1 MPDLS
6 EQLSAILQNPEAQ
19 RNIRNML
26 SSLQNSTEQKPPPEN
41 PPFDFSALFG
51 SAPAPPKSEEPF
63 PNMDI
68 GMLMKIQSIFSKM
81 SCDDHNV
88 NLLKALRPH
97 LQKPEKVDD
106 AINILRLMSV
116 LPALGE
122 AGLFGG
128 SFR

>member
-19 RNIRNML
+19 RNIQNML
-26 SSLQNSTEQKPPPEN
+26 SSLQKNTEQKPPPEN

-51 SAPAPPKSEEPF
+51 SAPAPQKSEEPF

-81 SCDDHNV
+81 SCDDRNV

-122 AGLFGG
+122 AGIFGG
-128 SFR
+128 NLR